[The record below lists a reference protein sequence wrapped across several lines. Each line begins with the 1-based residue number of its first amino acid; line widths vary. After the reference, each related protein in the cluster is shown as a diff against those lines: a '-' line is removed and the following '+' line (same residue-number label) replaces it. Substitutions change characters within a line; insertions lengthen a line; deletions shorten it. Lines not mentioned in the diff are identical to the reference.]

1 MGRGGS
7 VHPRGQSDVILQS
20 QDVALQITVINSM
33 EIKRISFILLPLLI
47 FIQFVQDRNIENTN
61 KQKEEN

>member
-1 MGRGGS
+1 M
-7 VHPRGQSDVILQS
+7 HPRGQSDVILQS